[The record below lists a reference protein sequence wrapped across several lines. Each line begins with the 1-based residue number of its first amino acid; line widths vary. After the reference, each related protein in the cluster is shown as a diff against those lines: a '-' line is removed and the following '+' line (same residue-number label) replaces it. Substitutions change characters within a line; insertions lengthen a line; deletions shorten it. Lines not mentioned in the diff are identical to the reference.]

1 MLVLRST
8 YNELAHAFDELEQDN
23 DQLARSRDYYKTV
36 LGDLKRREVMAR
48 SPYTGEFE
56 KVNLEGL

>member
-8 YNELAHAFDELEQDN
+8 YNELACAFNELEQDN
-23 DQLARSRDYYKTV
+23 DQLARSRDYYRTV
-36 LGDLKRREVMAR
+36 LSDLKKRDVMAR
-48 SPYTGEFE
+48 NPDTGQFE